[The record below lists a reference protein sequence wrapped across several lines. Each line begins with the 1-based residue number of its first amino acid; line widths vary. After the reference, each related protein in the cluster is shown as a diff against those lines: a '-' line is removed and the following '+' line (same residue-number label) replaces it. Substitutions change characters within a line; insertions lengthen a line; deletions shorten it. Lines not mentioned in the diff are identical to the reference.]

1 MFIEMFHIPE
11 AKNKKNVESQM
22 LLDIIMAL
30 FRTNDGYK
38 RIKKGQDDNHPHW
51 DKGELVKDHFA
62 GIVNRYIS

>member
-38 RIKKGQDDNHPHW
+38 RIKKGQDDNHPH
-51 DKGELVKDHFA
+51 
-62 GIVNRYIS
+62 